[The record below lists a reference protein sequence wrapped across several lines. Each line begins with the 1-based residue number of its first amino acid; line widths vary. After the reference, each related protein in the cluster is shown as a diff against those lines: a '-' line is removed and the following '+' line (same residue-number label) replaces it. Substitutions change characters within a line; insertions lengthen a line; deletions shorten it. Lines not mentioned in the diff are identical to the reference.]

1 MPINLLNE
9 KVLNDYLI
17 ELVWGHNMPSILDG
31 KSQAKLKAIS
41 QEPNQKNIPNRD
53 KSNEYWASFL
63 LFVVFA
69 YFYNLTPGLFLIKK
83 KCVYKKGRQ

>member
-69 YFYNLTPGLFLIKK
+69 YFYNLTIGYSLIK
-83 KCVYKKGRQ
+83 